1 MKRLFYGLCLII
13 SLFVIVGCGSETTE
27 EKIVSDSMEIDYM
40 IVNKEFLDEKMAI
53 ENVTLSKN
61 SVVYR
66 VKDSWADDVDSIK
79 ALVDIEVISING
91 VGTYNVDDL
100 ELVAYDDKGRVI
112 EDIEIVG
119 DIDAEV
125 DIASYSKEVPIKVV
139 PTGEL
144 ISGKAISSILV
155 NGAEYQ
161 TVIIYGSEKALEKV
175 NYVETSIDVTGQGNN
190 GSKKYKVTLS
200 KPEGVRALSK
210 QIANIE
216 VGFGEA
222 KQMTFNVSGIMIKNL
237 SDGLVANLVSS
248 SDSNVEVK
256 AIGTEGILSNLDAST
271 IKAYVDLQSMDVGT
285 HEVQVE
291 VESNDTRI
299 QFIVTKR
306 VDIVITKK

>member
-40 IVNKEFLDEKMAI
+40 IVNKEFLDEKMTI

-91 VGTYNVDDL
+91 AGIYNVDDL

-306 VDIVITKK
+306 VDIVIAKK

>member
-1 MKRLFYGLCLII
+1 
-13 SLFVIVGCGSETTE
+13 
-27 EKIVSDSMEIDYM
+27 M
-40 IVNKEFLDEKMAI
+40 IVNKEFLDEKMTI

-79 ALVDIEVISING
+79 ALVDIEVISINDA
-91 VGTYNVDDL
+91 GTYNVDDL

-256 AIGTEGILSNLDAST
+256 AIGTEDILSNLDTSI

>member
-40 IVNKEFLDEKMAI
+40 IVNKEFLDEKMTI

-79 ALVDIEVISING
+79 ALVDIEVISINDA
-91 VGTYNVDDL
+91 GTYNVDDL

-119 DIDAEV
+119 DIDAKV

-139 PTGEL
+139 PTGQL

-256 AIGTEGILSNLDAST
+256 AIGTEDILSNLDTSI

-285 HEVQVE
+285 HEVLVE

-306 VDIVITKK
+306 VDIVIAKK

>member
-40 IVNKEFLDEKMAI
+40 IVNKEFLDEKMTI

-91 VGTYNVDDL
+91 AGIYNVDDL

-119 DIDAEV
+119 DIDAKV

-248 SDSNVEVK
+248 SDSTVEVK
-256 AIGTEGILSNLDAST
+256 AIGTEDILSNLDTSI

>member
-1 MKRLFYGLCLII
+1 MVGGEVKFFGMYIPYGSFATSDLVRMYVGNIRLEEVPAQWSASTLTLDMVTTYQYSSSQNRVFTSI
-13 SLFVIVGCGSETTE
+13 TTE
-27 EKIVSDSMEIDYM
+27 IPEG
-40 IVNKEFLDEKMAI
+40 
-53 ENVTLSKN
+53 
-61 SVVYR
+61 
-66 VKDSWADDVDSIK
+66 
-79 ALVDIEVISING
+79 G
-91 VGTYNVDDL
+91 VAGTYIKYDQVHTKEDYRFGVTPFYAKEYYE
-100 ELVAYDDKGRVI
+100 ELL
-112 EDIEIVG
+112 
-119 DIDAEV
+119 
-125 DIASYSKEVPIKVV
+125 AS
-139 PTGEL
+139 G
-144 ISGKAISSILV
+144 
-155 NGAEYQ
+155 
-161 TVIIYGSEKALEKV
+161 
-175 NYVETSIDVTGQGNN
+175 
-190 GSKKYKVTLS
+190 KKYKVTLS

-256 AIGTEGILSNLDAST
+256 AIGTEDILSNLDTST

-291 VESNDTRI
+291 VESNDNRI

>member
-1 MKRLFYGLCLII
+1 MKRLFYSLCLII

-40 IVNKEFLDEKMAI
+40 IVNKEFLDEKMTI

-79 ALVDIEVISING
+79 ALVDIEVISINDA
-91 VGTYNVDDL
+91 GTYNVDDL

-119 DIDAEV
+119 DIDAKV

-161 TVIIYGSEKALEKV
+161 TVTIYGSEKALEKV

-222 KQMTFNVSGIMIKNL
+222 KQMTFNVFGIMIKNL

-248 SDSNVEVK
+248 SDSTVEVK
-256 AIGTEGILSNLDAST
+256 AIGTEDILSNLDTSI

-285 HEVQVE
+285 HEVEIE
-291 VESNDTRI
+291 VELNDTRI

>member
-1 MKRLFYGLCLII
+1 MKRLFYSLCLII

-40 IVNKEFLDEKMAI
+40 IVNKEFLDEKMTI

-79 ALVDIEVISING
+79 ALVDIEVISINDA
-91 VGTYNVDDL
+91 GTYNVDDL

-139 PTGEL
+139 PTGQL

-248 SDSNVEVK
+248 SDSTVEVK
-256 AIGTEGILSNLDAST
+256 AIGTEDILSNLDTSI

-306 VDIVITKK
+306 VDIVIAKK

>member
-40 IVNKEFLDEKMAI
+40 IVNKEFLDEKMTI

-91 VGTYNVDDL
+91 AGTYNVDDL

-119 DIDAEV
+119 DIDAEG
-125 DIASYSKEVPIKVV
+125 DIASFSKEVPIKVV

-161 TVIIYGSEKALEKV
+161 TVTIYGSEKALDKV

-285 HEVQVE
+285 HEVLVE

>member
-1 MKRLFYGLCLII
+1 MKRLFYSLCLIV
-13 SLFVIVGCGSETTE
+13 SLFVIVGCGSETVE
-27 EKIVSDSMEIDYM
+27 EKIVSDTMEIDYM
-40 IVNKEFLDEKMAI
+40 IVNKEFLDEKMTI
-53 ENVTLSKN
+53 ENVTLSQD

-66 VKDSWADDVDSIK
+66 IKDSWADDVDSIK
-79 ALVDIEVISING
+79 ALVDIEVITING
-91 VGTYNVDDL
+91 AGTYNVNDL
-100 ELVAYDDKGRVI
+100 ELVAYDDNGRVI
-112 EDIEIVG
+112 EDIDIVG

-144 ISGKAISSILV
+144 VSGRAISSILI

-161 TVIIYGSEKALEKV
+161 TVTIYGSEKALEKV

-210 QIANIE
+210 QSANIE
-216 VGFGEA
+216 VGFDEA
-222 KQMTFNVSGIMIKNL
+222 KQMTTNISGIMIKNL
-237 SDGLVANLVSS
+237 SDGLVANLATS
-248 SDSNVEVK
+248 SDSIVEVQ
-256 AIGTEGILSNLDAST
+256 AIGTEDVLTSFDTST
-271 IKAYVDLQSMDVGT
+271 IRAYVDLEGMDVGT

-291 VESNDTRI
+291 VEFNDSRI

-306 VDIVITKK
+306 VDIIITKK

>member
-40 IVNKEFLDEKMAI
+40 IVNKEFLDEKMTI

-91 VGTYNVDDL
+91 AGIYNVDDL

-248 SDSNVEVK
+248 SDSTVEVK
-256 AIGTEGILSNLDAST
+256 AIGTEDILSNLDTSI

>member
-40 IVNKEFLDEKMAI
+40 IVNKEFLDEKMTI

-91 VGTYNVDDL
+91 AGIYNVDDL

-119 DIDAEV
+119 DIDAKV

-139 PTGEL
+139 PTGQL

-161 TVIIYGSEKALEKV
+161 TVIIYGSEKVLEKV

-190 GSKKYKVTLS
+190 GSKKYKGTLS

-256 AIGTEGILSNLDAST
+256 AIGTEDILSNLDTSI

-306 VDIVITKK
+306 VDIVIAKK

>member
-40 IVNKEFLDEKMAI
+40 IVNKEFLDEKMTI

-91 VGTYNVDDL
+91 AGTYNVDDL

-161 TVIIYGSEKALEKV
+161 TVIIYGSEKGLEKV

-248 SDSNVEVK
+248 SDSTVEVK
-256 AIGTEGILSNLDAST
+256 AIGTEDILSNLDTSI

-285 HEVQVE
+285 DRKSVV
-291 VESNDTRI
+291 
-299 QFIVTKR
+299 
-306 VDIVITKK
+306 

>member
-40 IVNKEFLDEKMAI
+40 IVNKEFLDEKMTI

-91 VGTYNVDDL
+91 AGTYNVDDL

-139 PTGEL
+139 PTGQL

-248 SDSNVEVK
+248 SDSTVEVK
-256 AIGTEGILSNLDAST
+256 AIGTEDILSNLDTST